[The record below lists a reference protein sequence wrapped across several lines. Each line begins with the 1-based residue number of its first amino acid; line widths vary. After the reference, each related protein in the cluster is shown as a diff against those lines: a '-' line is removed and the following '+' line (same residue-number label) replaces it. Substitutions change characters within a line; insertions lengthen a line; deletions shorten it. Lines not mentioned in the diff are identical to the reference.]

1 MKSYSED
8 LRFFSQRGQHTF
20 MHERPTS
27 KHHQRIRIVYGLRE
41 RGTERNRK
49 RQSQRQKDREQDRVK
64 VW

>member
-41 RGTERNRK
+41 REIERGSHRDRKTESK
-49 RQSQRQKDREQDRVK
+49 TE
-64 VW
+64 